1 MFWQLRKSRNNLL
14 IDGKLRKYFF
24 YAIGEIILV
33 VAGILIALQVNNQN
47 VERQAK
53 LVELQYYRT
62 MKTQLTEDREL
73 LNDEIYS
80 LTGRIDDYLIGI
92 KLIADDDHDQLN
104 ILGDKVYRLLE
115 YGDFRRKSSVYQTLI
130 YSSEIKYIKNKD
142 IVNFLQELERTYQI
156 AERIEATQASL
167 VMTHTAPVINEVLDF
182 ESRQLVSPDLVF
194 THSFKNRFSIAI
206 RLADEKKREFQHA
219 LSVINNTLRVIDAEL
234 NGAS

>member
-1 MFWQLRKSRNNLL
+1 
-14 IDGKLRKYFF
+14 
-24 YAIGEIILV
+24 
-33 VAGILIALQVNNQN
+33 
-47 VERQAK
+47 
-53 LVELQYYRT
+53 